1 MNSSQYPIYLSCL
14 PGLEP
19 ALLEECRALN
29 IQANPA
35 KKNEKANEEEKGGLE
50 FSGTL
55 DQIYACNLQL
65 RTASRV

>member
-50 FSGTL
+50 FRGHSIKSMPATYNCALPAG
-55 DQIYACNLQL
+55 
-65 RTASRV
+65 